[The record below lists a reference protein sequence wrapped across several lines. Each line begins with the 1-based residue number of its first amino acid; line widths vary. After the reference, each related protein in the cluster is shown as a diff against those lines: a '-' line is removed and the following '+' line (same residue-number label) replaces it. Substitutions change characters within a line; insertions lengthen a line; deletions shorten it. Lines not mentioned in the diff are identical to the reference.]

1 MKRRFRWWLSAVL
14 LYLVSAPI
22 IFIFIG
28 LSLYLIAF
36 IWGVINN
43 LSGNNT
49 ASHWAFVHYVLGIP
63 YFLCYIGIPSSLLF
77 SFFIPPL
84 VLGWLRKRRLRIL
97 MQVRKAFAKES
108 L

>member
-36 IWGVINN
+36 IWGVINH

-77 SFFIPPL
+77 SFFIPPF
-84 VLGWLRKRRLRIL
+84 VLRWIRKRRLRRL
-97 MQVRKAFAKES
+97 RRARR
-108 L
+108 

>member
-36 IWGVINN
+36 IWVVINN
-43 LSGNNT
+43 LGSTNISQAEEKNCPEDLQPRN
-49 ASHWAFVHYVLGIP
+49 A
-63 YFLCYIGIPSSLLF
+63 
-77 SFFIPPL
+77 
-84 VLGWLRKRRLRIL
+84 
-97 MQVRKAFAKES
+97 Q
-108 L
+108 

>member
-36 IWGVINN
+36 IWVVINN
-43 LSGNNT
+43 LSGNDT
-49 ASHWAFVHYVLGIP
+49 ASHRAFVHYVLGIP
-63 YFLCYIGIPSSLLF
+63 YFLCYIGIPFSLLS
-77 SFFIPPL
+77 SFFVPPI
-84 VLGWLRKRRLRIL
+84 VLGAIRKRRLRRL
-97 MQVRKAFAKES
+97 RRVRRFS
-108 L
+108 R